1 MQRVGELEA
10 LAPLRVGQQ
19 ILDGGAHGRVR
30 QFGQP
35 AGDLHH
41 RPHAADVGDTD
52 EQRGLRLHAA
62 KQPHGVRL
70 VLRRRDR
77 PHRFVE
83 GFVETVVGIGFEQRD
98 KPLRLLTGEV
108 PEIGRPFGQGRK
120 ESTHGRMVGQQSP
133 ERVAG
138 RRTGQFVKPFSNA
151 CMCLVGR
158 KKLRRSDDT
167 LRKRIG
173 HADLGIF

>member
-1 MQRVGELEA
+1 MKRVGEPEA

-30 QFGQP
+30 QFGLP

-41 RPHAADVGDTD
+41 RPHAADVGDAD

-62 KQPHGVRL
+62 EQPHGVRL

-77 PHRFVE
+77 AHRFVE
-83 GFVETVVGIGFEQRD
+83 GFVETVVRIGFEQRD

-120 ESTHGRMVGQQSP
+120 ESTHGRMVGQQPP

-138 RRTGQFVKPFSNA
+138 SEPDNSSSHSATRA
-151 CMCLVGR
+151 CASSAAKSCGAVTIRCASELAMLV
-158 KKLRRSDDT
+158 
-167 LRKRIG
+167 
-173 HADLGIF
+173 